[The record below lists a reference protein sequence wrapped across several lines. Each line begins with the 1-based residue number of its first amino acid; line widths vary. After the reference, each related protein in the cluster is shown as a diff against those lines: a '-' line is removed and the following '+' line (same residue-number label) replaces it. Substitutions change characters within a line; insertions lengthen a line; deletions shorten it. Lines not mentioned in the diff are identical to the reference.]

1 MFNNAGKYSG
11 SFTAVYKP
19 SITSPTAGQIV
30 ESITPTITS
39 SAFSKYGY
47 ITHASTDWQVSDRID
62 FTTIRWQSLADST
75 NKTSIT
81 TSNLGGGDR
90 YVRVRYRSSD
100 GNVSEWSDGVYFTS
114 PWASGSDSTLTDS
127 TNMDVNASTTV
138 TVQPGTYR
146 VTLWGAAGGRG
157 ANGASGGAGGS
168 VRKDVT
174 YTTATNVSITIGTGG
189 QGGNGACHENPCS
202 TALGGSPGG
211 GNGASSSDWRGGGGG
226 GYSSALGMTAGGGG
240 GGSAGGGY
248 ATGGGQDPSQGNNS
262 GAGYGGGGC
271 AGPGS
276 GVPGSSGSSG
286 GGGGGGSH
294 QTDNFQAA
302 CQSGNGGANSGSFSV
317 QYAASGSTVGN
328 SYTSSAYGRTF
339 GQGNGAS
346 GGARIQRLE
355 SQVQPSVGFT
365 NNLPT
370 TSTSTAGGSANF
382 SVTATDTANT
392 DSTVA
397 YQWYLSTNGGS
408 SYSPIAGAITSTLS
422 RYNPFYY
429 SDNGHKIYC
438 RATVTNSIGTDSANS
453 EICTLTV
460 NRNYDC
466 NSTTVSGSVLLSQ
479 SGLKS
484 QAPAGGVIDWGTWS
498 PGFSDVCYIEGYTD
512 TFNAGGRCNFCISD
526 GQQQGWNL
534 GLELRITR
542 STDGTRRHWGSQTL
556 DSSGCGSSGSR
567 TYGMSAN
574 GGGWTPETDG
584 TPTIRLVQVADSTS
598 CKGGV
603 GGDIGAE
610 QYTNCI
616 LHYLYRRRTYYYE
629 TRPT

>member
-248 ATGGGQDPSQGNNS
+248 ATGGGQDPSEGNNS

-271 AGPGS
+271 AGP
-276 GVPGSSGSSG
+276 
-286 GGGGGGSH
+286 
-294 QTDNFQAA
+294 
-302 CQSGNGGANSGSFSV
+302 
-317 QYAASGSTVGN
+317 
-328 SYTSSAYGRTF
+328 
-339 GQGNGAS
+339 
-346 GGARIQRLE
+346 
-355 SQVQPSVGFT
+355 
-365 NNLPT
+365 
-370 TSTSTAGGSANF
+370 
-382 SVTATDTANT
+382 
-392 DSTVA
+392 
-397 YQWYLSTNGGS
+397 
-408 SYSPIAGAITSTLS
+408 
-422 RYNPFYY
+422 
-429 SDNGHKIYC
+429 
-438 RATVTNSIGTDSANS
+438 
-453 EICTLTV
+453 
-460 NRNYDC
+460 
-466 NSTTVSGSVLLSQ
+466 
-479 SGLKS
+479 
-484 QAPAGGVIDWGTWS
+484 
-498 PGFSDVCYIEGYTD
+498 
-512 TFNAGGRCNFCISD
+512 
-526 GQQQGWNL
+526 
-534 GLELRITR
+534 
-542 STDGTRRHWGSQTL
+542 
-556 DSSGCGSSGSR
+556 
-567 TYGMSAN
+567 
-574 GGGWTPETDG
+574 
-584 TPTIRLVQVADSTS
+584 
-598 CKGGV
+598 
-603 GGDIGAE
+603 
-610 QYTNCI
+610 
-616 LHYLYRRRTYYYE
+616 
-629 TRPT
+629 